1 MKPQIRK
8 LGTIDLDLVET
19 TPIVFKGR
27 LYRFEYVR
35 ERYWANT
42 TGKSYF
48 RFIEQESGTVCPPF
62 AQDYH
67 QGNVF
72 VDRDTLLFVTSTN
85 AWGGE
90 KIDIL
95 ASQDMQH

>member
-35 ERYWANT
+35 ERYWAGT

-48 RFIEQESGTVCPPF
+48 RCIE
-62 AQDYH
+62 
-67 QGNVF
+67 
-72 VDRDTLLFVTSTN
+72 
-85 AWGGE
+85 
-90 KIDIL
+90 
-95 ASQDMQH
+95 